1 MKIQLNGYILVPD
14 DRRDAVRAG
23 LIDHIRLTHQEP
35 GCISFEVTENSDIPG
50 RFDVAEVFTDQAS
63 FDVHQARTK
72 ASVWAD
78 ITAGIPRD
86 YDITEVP
93 D

>member
-14 DRRDAVRAG
+14 DRLDAVRAG
-23 LIDHIRLTHQEP
+23 LVDHIRLTHQEP
-35 GCISFEVTENSDIPG
+35 GCISFEVKENPEIPG
-50 RFDVAEVFTDQAS
+50 RFDVDEVFTDQAS
-63 FDVHQARTK
+63 FDAHQARTK

>member
-14 DRRDAVRAG
+14 DRLDAVRAG

-35 GCISFEVTENSDIPG
+35 GCISFEVTENPDIPG

-63 FDVHQARTK
+63 FDAHQARTK
-72 ASVWAD
+72 ASVWAG